1 MQKRFRGTR
10 REFVE
15 LERPRFAQT
24 ARQFVPI
31 KSVELEDCLTQQRR
45 FGGRLGDILCEH
57 GLLQREQ
64 VFQVLAKQAE
74 WLANSLRADLETATL
89 PYPASLS
96 LCLPAYN
103 EEENIDD
110 TVRSACAIL
119 PHLVQ
124 DFEVVVVDD
133 GSRDKT
139 SEVVCRLAEKDLRV
153 RLEQHEHNGG
163 YGAAVTTGLR
173 AARGDLVMFTDSD
186 GQFNMLDL
194 AQVLARVESHDMVVG
209 YRHPRA
215 DRWFRKFNAWS
226 WNQLIQLTLG
236 ISVTDLDCAF
246 KLFRREVVDR
256 LNLTSTGACISAE
269 IMVQCVRGGVHY
281 VEVPVRHFPRYHGD
295 STGANLRVILRA
307 FRELP
312 TLWHYRRNTK
322 LLLTKESPR
331 VAAASS
337 TTAESLV
344 EHSHNET

>member
-1 MQKRFRGTR
+1 MRTHFWGASRG
-10 REFVE
+10 FVE

-24 ARQFVPI
+24 ARQLVPI
-31 KSVELEDCLTQQRR
+31 RSAELEDCLTQQRCS
-45 FGGRLGDILCEH
+45 GGRLGEILCEH
-57 GLLQREQ
+57 GLIQRDEIYA
-64 VFQVLAKQAE
+64 VLTKQAE
-74 WLANSLRADLETATL
+74 WLANSLRADMQTATL
-89 PYPASLS
+89 PYPACLS

-103 EEENIDD
+103 EEENIED
-110 TVRSACAIL
+110 TVLSACAIL
-119 PHLVQ
+119 PQFVQ

-133 GSRDKT
+133 GSQDKT
-139 SEVVCRLAEKDLRV
+139 SDIVCRLAEKDLRV
-153 RLEQHEHNGG
+153 RLERHERNGG

-194 AQVLARVESHDMVVG
+194 AQLLTRVERHDMVVG
-209 YRHPRA
+209 YRYPRA

-281 VEVPVRHFPRYHGD
+281 AEVPVRHFPRYHGE
-295 STGANLRVILRA
+295 STGANLKVILRA

-312 TLWHYRRNTK
+312 TLWRYRRNTK
-322 LLLTKESPR
+322 PLLATELPS
-331 VAAASS
+331 VATAS
-337 TTAESLV
+337 TTPTESLV
-344 EHSHNET
+344 EQRYTER